1 MTKEKT
7 ISNQVTIVL
16 RGKEY
21 TFPNSLYVHQ
31 VFKRM
36 GLDSES
42 YLVVRNGEVITED
55 TLLNAGDQV
64 RVVPVI
70 SGGNDSL

>member
-7 ISNQVTIVL
+7 TSNPVTIVL

-21 TFPNSLYVHQ
+21 TFPANLFVHQ
-31 VFKRM
+31 AFKRM
-36 GLDSES
+36 GLTSES
-42 YLVVRNGEVITED
+42 YLVVRNGEVVTED
-55 TLLNAGDQV
+55 TLLYAGDHV

-70 SGGNDSL
+70 SGGSDTL